1 MDSSFILDE
10 SKLLG
15 SVENWTCAFYKW
27 RIIWN
32 HVHCFFLELFILFNL
47 YADWICNLKMEN
59 NIFVYN
65 NVKFLL
71 IFYFSV
77 VQEIELRVLYKPEI
91 VVEEVFVHTKT
102 GL

>member
-1 MDSSFILDE
+1 
-10 SKLLG
+10 
-15 SVENWTCAFYKW
+15 
-27 RIIWN
+27 
-32 HVHCFFLELFILFNL
+32 
-47 YADWICNLKMEN
+47 MEN